1 MRAKCIKKPLFAATI
16 LSFCRAFCYG
26 QVQASTGLAFM
37 GGLPPWLATMIIAM
51 LPIFELRGAIP
62 VGHEIL
68 GLPLGTAVLVSI
80 IGNILPV
87 IPILL
92 LLGPVSAW
100 LSRYLLFKR
109 FFDWVFNRT
118 RSKSDL
124 VKKYETVGLMLFV
137 AVPLPMTGAWT
148 GAAAAFLFGIRFW
161 PALMAISLGVLIAA
175 AIITTLV
182 LMGFWGAVTAGLI
195 LSALAVSA
203 MWRAIKN

>member
-1 MRAKCIKKPLFAATI
+1 MSIKHIKKHLFVFTI
-16 LSFCRAFCYG
+16 LGFYRTICYG
-26 QVQASTGLAFM
+26 QGKASSSVAFV
-37 GGLPPWLATMIIAM
+37 GGLPPWLATMVIAM

-68 GLPLGTAVLVSI
+68 GLPLSTTVIVSV

-92 LLGPVSAW
+92 LLGPVSEW
-100 LSRYLLFKR
+100 LSRYPAFKR
-109 FFDWVFNRT
+109 LFDWLFNRT

-148 GAAAAFLFGIRFW
+148 GAVAAFLFGIRFW
-161 PALMAISLGVLIAA
+161 PALLAISLGVLIAA
-175 AIITTLV
+175 AIITSLV
-182 LMGFWGAVTAGLI
+182 LMGIWGAVIAGVA

-203 MWRAIKN
+203 MWKSIKS